1 MDAVSVA
8 EARAAERSPHAASA
22 DELFHLG
29 LLYSLGAG
37 GPPDLVAAQCWL
49 HLAAMK
55 GSVPARICRRE
66 LAAEMTPG
74 ELAEAQ
80 RRAARWIAPHP

>member
-1 MDAVSVA
+1 
-8 EARAAERSPHAASA
+8 
-22 DELFHLG
+22 
-29 LLYSLGAG
+29 
-37 GPPDLVAAQCWL
+37 
-49 HLAAMK
+49 MK

-74 ELAEAQ
+74 EMAEAQ